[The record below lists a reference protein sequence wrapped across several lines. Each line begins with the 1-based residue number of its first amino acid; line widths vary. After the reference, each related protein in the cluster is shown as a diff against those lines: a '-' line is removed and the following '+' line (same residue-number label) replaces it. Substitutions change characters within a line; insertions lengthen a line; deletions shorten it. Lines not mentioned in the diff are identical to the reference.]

1 VINSCVI
8 ISHFESVVFI
18 LLFFHEEF
26 FNTKYQVTSV
36 LPSTLKLKVAFPAT
50 DPTFEVYIDR
60 IDEKSVICV
69 I

>member
-1 VINSCVI
+1 VSLYL
-8 ISHFESVVFI
+8 I
-18 LLFFHEEF
+18 LNPLFLFYF
-26 FNTKYQVTSV
+26 FFMKNFLIQKYQVTSV

>member
-1 VINSCVI
+1 MKNFLIQ
-8 ISHFESVVFI
+8 
-18 LLFFHEEF
+18 
-26 FNTKYQVTSV
+26 KYQVTSV